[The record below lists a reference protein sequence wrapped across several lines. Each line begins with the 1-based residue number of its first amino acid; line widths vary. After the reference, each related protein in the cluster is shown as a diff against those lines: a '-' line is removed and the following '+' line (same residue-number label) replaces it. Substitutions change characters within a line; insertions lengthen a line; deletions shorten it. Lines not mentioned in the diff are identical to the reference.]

1 MRILA
6 LILLSSGLLLAP
18 IGLSG
23 PWSHGAAFADDDG
36 GDDGGDDDD
45 GATSTTQNE
54 PTVQQEPSA
63 KPPSKQP
70 KKPPTQVVKKGPR
83 LPVKAP
89 VALPIPDFA
98 PEIVVLD
105 LSPDDLAVLEQEG
118 FRVLETQAL
127 ASVGFD
133 ISRLSPPPQL
143 GLQAARDRA
152 TQLASAS
159 DADFNHFYRT
169 NEVAAPV
176 PIAAVAASPGGPCGH
191 ANCATHELVSW
202 PSPAVVQSACMS
214 QLPLIGIID
223 TGVNLSHELI
233 DASRI
238 ELVRLGS
245 DVADASQMIHGTAV
259 VSVLVGREG
268 SRVEGLLPD
277 AQLLVADVFSRSG
290 DDERADV
297 FSLIR
302 GLDLMAARQIRVVN
316 LSLAGL
322 ANKPLAEIVQR
333 LVKDRQMV
341 LVASVGNAGPDQPVA
356 FPAALP
362 GVVAV
367 TAVDRRGR
375 LYGLAQRG
383 PQVDLAAP
391 GVGLLLATSQRGAKE
406 KTGTS
411 FAAPFVTAYV
421 ALLLATNPALTVD
434 EVIERLTTSVRDLGE
449 AGADPLYGAG
459 LLQAKR
465 LCQ

>member
-6 LILLSSGLLLAP
+6 LILLSAGLLLAP

-54 PTVQQEPSA
+54 PTVQQQPSA

-70 KKPPTQVVKKGPR
+70 KKPPKVVVKKGPR

-89 VALPIPDFA
+89 VTLPLPDFA

-105 LSPDDLAVLEQEG
+105 LSQNDLAVLEQEG

-127 ASVGFD
+127 ASVGYE

-143 GLQAARDRA
+143 GLQAARDRVSL
-152 TQLASAS
+152 LASGS
-159 DADFNHFYRT
+159 VADFNHFYRT

-176 PIAAVAASPGGPCGH
+176 PIAASVASPGVPCGH
-191 ANCATHELVSW
+191 ANCAMHELVSW
-202 PSPAVVQSACMS
+202 PSAAALLRGCFPP
-214 QLPLIGIID
+214 LPLIGIID

-245 DVADASQMIHGTAV
+245 DVTEASQMIHGTAV

-322 ANKPLAEIVQR
+322 ANKPLAEVTQR
-333 LVKDRQMV
+333 LVEDRQMV
-341 LVASVGNAGPDQPVA
+341 LIASVGNAGPDQPVA

-383 PQVDLAAP
+383 REVDLAAP
-391 GVGLLLATSQRGAKE
+391 GVGLLLATSLKGAKE

-411 FAAPFVTAYV
+411 FAAPFVTASV

-434 EVIERLTTSVRDLGE
+434 EVTARLTTSVLDLGE
-449 AGADPLYGAG
+449 TGADTLYGAG
-459 LLQAKR
+459 LLQAETQ
-465 LCQ
+465 CQ